1 MSVITSLIKE
11 YVECHKQEML
21 DKLKEFINLE
31 GQTEEKENMEKVRAW
46 VIREFEE
53 EGFVCTTTEV
63 APDRCGLLTGI
74 LGTDRPGKPIQFSG
88 HLDTVF
94 PSGTFNGENP
104 FYVEGDKMYGPGVCD
119 MKGGVIIALY
129 VIKAL
134 NYVGYN
140 ARPITIAFACEEEY
154 DHEGNDCDKLIT
166 EYSRQALCGF
176 NFECANLKN
185 ELCVG
190 QKCQITY
197 RVNVYGVGG
206 HAGNEFY
213 KARNPIHEV
222 IQKLNEV
229 IKLTDYEKGTSVS
242 VTVMKG
248 GHHNS
253 AIPDLCSFIVDIRA
267 NGADEEKRVQE
278 QMEKIIGRSYVE
290 GTTSEFTKFISKM
303 PPFVETPE
311 ITELF
316 DFVNKV
322 AKENGY
328 QTFGKVVQG
337 GVTDAG
343 NIAQAGIPV
352 ICACGVKGDFV
363 HNTREYGMV
372 DSLYERA
379 AIFAMVVYEMN

>member
-1 MSVITSLIKE
+1 MGNAAEEIKKYISE
-11 YVECHKQEML
+11 HKQEML

-46 VIREFEE
+46 AIREFEA
-53 EGFVCTTTEV
+53 EGFECTTTEV

-74 LGTDRPGKPIQFSG
+74 LGKDRPGKPIQFSG

-94 PSGTFNGENP
+94 PAGTFNGKDP
-104 FYVEGDKMYGPGVCD
+104 FRIEGDKMFGPGVCD
-119 MKGGVIIALY
+119 MKGGAVIALY
-129 VIKAL
+129 VVKAL
-134 NYVGYN
+134 NHVGYN

-166 EYSRQALCGF
+166 EFSRQALCGF

-197 RVNVYGVGG
+197 RVKVHGIGG

-213 KARNPIHEV
+213 KAKNPVHEA
-222 IQKLNEV
+222 ILKLNDV
-229 IKLTDYEKGTSVS
+229 IRLTDNEKGTTVS
-242 VTVMKG
+242 ATVIEG

-267 NGADEEKRVQE
+267 NGPDEEKRVQE
-278 QMEKIIGRSYVE
+278 QMEQIIGKSYVE
-290 GTTSEFTKFISKM
+290 GTSSEYTKFISKM
-303 PPFVETPE
+303 PPFSETPE
-311 ITELF
+311 ITKLF
-316 DFVNKV
+316 DFVNRTAV
-322 AKENGY
+322 ENGY
-328 QTFGKVVQG
+328 KPFGKVVQG
-337 GVTDAG
+337 GTTDAG
-343 NIAQAGIPV
+343 NIAAAGIPV
-352 ICACGVKGDFV
+352 ICACGVRGDFV

-372 DSLYERA
+372 DSLFERA
-379 AIFAMVVYEMN
+379 AIFAIAVYEMK

>member
-1 MSVITSLIKE
+1 MNEIGKQIKE
-11 YVECHKQEML
+11 YIESHEQEML
-21 DKLKEFINLE
+21 DQLKEFINLE

-46 VIREFEE
+46 AIREFEQ
-53 EGFVCTTTEV
+53 EGFQCSTTEV

-74 LGTDRPGKPIQFSG
+74 LGADRPGKPIQLSG

-94 PSGTFNGENP
+94 PAGTFNGKNP
-104 FYVEGDKMYGPGVCD
+104 FRVEGDKMYGPGVCD

-134 NYVGYN
+134 NHVGYH

-166 EYSRQALCGF
+166 KYSKKALCGF

-197 RVNVYGVGG
+197 RVKVHGIGG

-213 KARNPIHEV
+213 KARNPVHEAV
-222 IQKLNEV
+222 LKLSDI
-229 IKLTDYEKGTSVS
+229 IKLTDHEKGTTVS
-242 VTVMKG
+242 ATIING

-253 AIPDLCSFIVDIRA
+253 AIPDLCNFTVDIRA
-267 NGADEEKRVQE
+267 NGKEEEGRVQKQIE
-278 QMEKIIGRSYVE
+278 AIIEKNYID
-290 GTTSEFTKFISKM
+290 GTASEFTKFISKM
-303 PPFVETPE
+303 PPFSETPD
-311 ITELF
+311 ITKLF
-316 DFVNKV
+316 NFVNHT
-322 AKENGY
+322 AEENGY
-328 QTFGKVVQG
+328 PKFGKVVQG

-352 ICACGVKGDFV
+352 LCACGVMGDFV
-363 HNTREYGMV
+363 HNTKEYGLV
-372 DSLYERA
+372 KSLFDRAVIFAA
-379 AIFAMVVYEMN
+379 AIYEMN

>member
-1 MSVITSLIKE
+1 MSTITDQIKE
-11 YVECHKQEML
+11 YIDSHKQEML

-46 VIREFEE
+46 AIREFEA
-53 EGFVCTTTEV
+53 EGFQCETTEV

-74 LGTDRPGKPIQFSG
+74 LGADRPGKPIQFSG

-94 PSGTFNGENP
+94 PAGTFNGENP
-104 FYVEGDKMYGPGVCD
+104 FRLEGDKMYGPGVCD

-129 VIKAL
+129 VVKAL
-134 NYVGYN
+134 NHVGYN

-166 EYSRQALCGF
+166 EYSKQALFGL
-176 NFECANLKN
+176 NFECANIKN

-197 RVNVYGVGG
+197 RVKVHGVGG

-213 KARNPIHEV
+213 KAKNPVHETV
-222 IQKLNEV
+222 KKLND
-229 IKLTDYEKGTSVS
+229 IIQLTDDERGTTVS
-242 VTVMKG
+242 ATVVEG

-267 NGADEEKRVQE
+267 NGADEEERVQTE
-278 QMEKIIGRSYVE
+278 MERIINKSYVE
-290 GTTSEFTKFISKM
+290 GTSSEYTKFISKM
-303 PPFVETPE
+303 PPFSETPE
-311 ITELF
+311 ITKLV

-322 AKENGY
+322 AEDNGY
-328 QTFGKVVQG
+328 PKFGKVVQG

-352 ICACGVKGDFV
+352 ICACGVMGDYV
-363 HNTREYGMV
+363 HNTREYGLV
-372 DSLYERA
+372 NSLFDRA
-379 AIFAMVVYEMN
+379 TIFAMAVYEMN

>member
-1 MSVITSLIKE
+1 MSTITEQIKE
-11 YVECHKQEML
+11 YINSHKQEML

-46 VIREFEE
+46 AIREFEA
-53 EGFVCTTTEV
+53 EGFKCETTEV

-74 LGTDRPGKPIQFSG
+74 LGADRPGKPIQFSG

-94 PSGTFNGENP
+94 PAGTFNGKNP
-104 FYVEGDKMYGPGVCD
+104 FRIEGDKMYGPGVCD
-119 MKGGVIIALY
+119 MKGGVLIALY
-129 VIKAL
+129 VVKAL
-134 NYVGYN
+134 NHVGYN

-166 EYSRQALCGF
+166 EYSKQALFGL
-176 NFECANLKN
+176 NFECANIKN

-197 RVNVYGVGG
+197 RVKVHGVGG

-213 KARNPIHEV
+213 KAKNPVHEMV
-222 IQKLNEV
+222 KKLND
-229 IKLTDYEKGTSVS
+229 IIQLTDDERGTTVS
-242 VTVMKG
+242 ATVVEG
-248 GHHNS
+248 GHHSS

-267 NGADEEKRVQE
+267 NGADEEERVQTE
-278 QMEKIIGRSYVE
+278 MERIINKSYVK
-290 GTTSEFTKFISKM
+290 GTSSEYTKFISKM
-303 PPFVETPE
+303 PPFSETPE
-311 ITELF
+311 ITKLV

-322 AKENGY
+322 AEDNGY
-328 QTFGKVVQG
+328 PKFGKVVQG

-352 ICACGVKGDFV
+352 ICACGVMGDYV
-363 HNTREYGMV
+363 HNTREYGLV
-372 DSLYERA
+372 NSLFDRA
-379 AIFAMVVYEMN
+379 AIFAMAVYEMN

>member
-1 MSVITSLIKE
+1 MSAVANQIKE
-11 YVECHKQEML
+11 YIECHKQEML
-21 DKLKEFINLE
+21 DKVKEFINLE

-46 VIREFEE
+46 VIREFEA
-53 EGFVCTTTEV
+53 EGFVCSITEV

-74 LGTDRPGKPIQFSG
+74 LGADRPGKPIQFSG

-94 PSGTFNGENP
+94 PAGTFRGENP
-104 FYVEGDKMYGPGVCD
+104 FYIEDDKMFGPGVCD

-129 VIKAL
+129 VVKAL
-134 NYVGYN
+134 NNVGYN
-140 ARPITIAFACEEEY
+140 ARPITIVFAGEEEF

-197 RVNVYGVGG
+197 RVKVHGLGG

-213 KARNPIHEV
+213 KAKNPVHET
-222 IQKLNEV
+222 ILKLNDV
-229 IKLTDYEKGTSVS
+229 IKLTDNEKGTTVS
-242 VTVMKG
+242 ATVVEG

-267 NGADEEKRVQE
+267 NGPDEEERVQR
-278 QMEKIIGRSYVE
+278 QMEEIINKSYVE
-290 GTTSEFTKFISKM
+290 GITSEFTKFITKM
-303 PPFVETPE
+303 PPFSETEE
-311 ITELF
+311 IKKLF

-322 AKENGY
+322 AEENGY
-328 QTFGKVVQG
+328 KAFGKVVQG
-337 GVTDAG
+337 GTTDAG
-343 NIAQAGIPV
+343 NIARAGIPV
-352 ICACGVKGDFV
+352 ICACGVRGDFV
-363 HNTREYGMV
+363 HNIREYGMV
-372 DSLYERA
+372 DSLFERA
-379 AIFAMVVYEMN
+379 AIFAMTVYEMN

>member
-1 MSVITSLIKE
+1 MSTAAEQIKE
-11 YVECHKQEML
+11 YINSHRQEML
-21 DKLKEFINLE
+21 DKLEEFINLE
-31 GQTEEKENMEKVRAW
+31 GQTEEKENMEKVHAW
-46 VIREFEE
+46 AKREFEA
-53 EGFVCTTTEV
+53 EGFVCSTTEV

-74 LGTDRPGKPIQFSG
+74 MGADRPGKPIQFSG

-94 PSGTFNGENP
+94 PAGAFDGENP
-104 FYVEGDKMYGPGVCD
+104 FRIEEDKMYGPGVCD

-129 VIKAL
+129 VVKAL
-134 NYVGYN
+134 NYAGYR

-166 EYSRQALCGF
+166 EYSRKALCGF

-197 RVNVYGVGG
+197 RVKVHGVGG

-213 KARNPIHEV
+213 KAKNPVHETV
-222 IQKLNEV
+222 MKLND
-229 IKLTDYEKGTSVS
+229 IIQLTDNEKGTTVS
-242 VTVMKG
+242 ATVVEG

-253 AIPDLCSFIVDIRA
+253 AIPDVCSFIVDIRA
-267 NGADEEKRVQE
+267 NGADEEERVQR
-278 QMEKIIGRSYVE
+278 QMEEIIGKSYVE
-290 GTTSEFTKFISKM
+290 GTSAEFTKFISKM
-303 PPFVETPE
+303 PPFSETPE

-316 DFVNKV
+316 ELVNKTAV
-322 AKENGY
+322 ENGY
-328 QTFGKVVQG
+328 PAFGKVVQG

-352 ICACGVKGDFV
+352 ICACGVRGDFV
-363 HNTREYGMV
+363 HNTKEYGIV
-372 DSLYERA
+372 DSLFERA
-379 AIFAMVVYEMN
+379 VIFALAVCEIN